1 MAEPVGREIYLV
13 RGEHVFVKTL
23 VRRCH
28 NFVPIFYSN
37 YFQKNFLL
45 MAVQFHKHAHES
57 HMVRRDFTLELLPRH
72 VFVPGNP
79 TGSVHPIELIDNNQE
94 TMLLLV
100 RELL

>member
-1 MAEPVGREIYLV
+1 
-13 RGEHVFVKTL
+13 
-23 VRRCH
+23 
-28 NFVPIFYSN
+28 
-37 YFQKNFLL
+37 

-57 HMVRRDFTLELLPRH
+57 HVVWRDFTLELLPRH